1 MSSRGRRWW
10 LCVAP
15 AVACALDASLT
26 LVFQPETYWTGGF
39 AAVNEISPI
48 DRWMLMQ
55 HPIAFAVWVATW
67 IVAFSVVIRCLSARV
82 GMAVAITLI
91 LGNVSGAYSWVS
103 WRVPAGFWVS
113 FGMNV
118 FIAALVVVTWAKA
131 GVLTSSTRDAT
142 PDPTRNDA
150 SGDS

>member
-1 MSSRGRRWW
+1 
-10 LCVAP
+10 
-15 AVACALDASLT
+15 
-26 LVFQPETYWTGGF
+26 
-39 AAVNEISPI
+39 
-48 DRWMLMQ
+48 MLMQ
-55 HPIAFAVWVATW
+55 HPLAFAVWVVTW
-67 IVAFSVVIRCLSARV
+67 IVAFSVAIRSLPERV

-131 GVLTSSTRDAT
+131 GVLTSSTRDAELGAA
-142 PDPTRNDA
+142 PDPA
-150 SGDS
+150 SGDDSGGS